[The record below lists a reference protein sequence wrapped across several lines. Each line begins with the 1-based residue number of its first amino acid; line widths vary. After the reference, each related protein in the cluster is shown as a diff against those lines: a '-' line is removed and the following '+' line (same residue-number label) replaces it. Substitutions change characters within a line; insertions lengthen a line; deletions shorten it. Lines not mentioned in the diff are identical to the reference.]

1 MRTFSPVPPYQ
12 LLERVYTDVVGVHVL
27 NVDVALLQVLL
38 LDLVWMSRTTSEEQH
53 YHEDGAVG
61 VVWVC
66 SWCIRRRPNRLG
78 LCAI

>member
-53 YHEDGAVG
+53 YHEHGAVG

-66 SWCIRRRPNRLG
+66 SWCIRRRPNCLG